1 MTSAVP
7 REKGRGAGQSEVQG
21 KSKMQGKAMKKRK
34 KMTQE
39 GEDDTNT
46 NTEDIASD
54 ADGEW
59 VSEEE
64 ADSVDNRH

>member
-1 MTSAVP
+1 
-7 REKGRGAGQSEVQG
+7 
-21 KSKMQGKAMKKRK
+21 MKKRK

-64 ADSVDNRH
+64 AELIDNRH